1 MSGKLVVCSLL
12 PCRGIFK
19 SAALR
24 TLCVS
29 SRKSHSLAFEPE
41 GAFLSSS
48 AEGISCSRCVCMKP
62 SGWTEG
68 AKTAASS
75 ADGVRKCHA
84 HYGAN
89 TLHNTFILTR
99 RHRRTRH
106 THTQMKRRIVW
117 EPLSSAVSQ
126 GLPVVGSLGALVL
139 SSCQELWLRGEL
151 CVWPD
156 NFALQTLNFEAD
168 YVCVCVHET
177 LFFVRVHYVACWPL
191 AALRSPEIPSCL
203 WSLVLWFATIFQG
216 IPSSFVFFAVQKVE
230 LEASKWV

>member
-19 SAALR
+19 SAALK

-29 SRKSHSLAFEPE
+29 SRKSHWLAFEPE

-89 TLHNTFILTR
+89 TLHNAFILTR
-99 RHRRTRH
+99 RHRRTHH

-156 NFALQTLNFEAD
+156 NFALQTLNLEAD
-168 YVCVCVHET
+168 YVCVCVYMRPCS
-177 LFFVRVHYVACWPL
+177 LFECIMLLVDPL
-191 AALRSPEIPSCL
+191 LP
-203 WSLVLWFATIFQG
+203 
-216 IPSSFVFFAVQKVE
+216 FAVLKSPAACGHCGFMACHNIPRNSLLISLFCCPKSRTGGQ
-230 LEASKWV
+230 